1 MKIGYFVSSHGFGH
15 AARACAVMDKIWKLQ
30 LSDFYI
36 FTSTPEWF
44 FKNSISFPFEYIR
57 IQTDVG
63 LIQSTPFEEDIEK
76 TIIALEQF
84 IPFSTTHYESFIHSI
99 SQLNLDLILCDISL
113 LGLWVARQLSIPSIL
128 IENFTWD
135 WIYENYLDDYPEL
148 NKFIAIFRETF
159 LYPDLRFSCVP
170 YCAISEKSITVTPV
184 FREPK
189 SEREKIRK
197 QLGIDENDQLV
208 LVTMGGIPI
217 DQIGKGNHLIPENI
231 KFLIPVNNI
240 NNHLSTGNVIY
251 LPHNHPYFH
260 PDLVNASDLV
270 IGKLGYSTI
279 AEVFSLN
286 KPFLFIGRERFRE
299 SKILE
304 KFVRGHL
311 IADEVDQASIFTFEM
326 IEKIQ
331 NSFLKSKIIKPTI
344 NGADQIAETILKNFP
359 HLFG

>member
-1 MKIGYFVSSHGFGH
+1 MRIGYFVSSHGFGH
-15 AARACAVMDKIWKLQ
+15 AARACAVMDKLWKLQ
-30 LSDFYI
+30 TSDFYI
-36 FTSTPEWF
+36 FTSTPDWF
-44 FKNSISFPFEYIR
+44 FKNSILFPFEYIK

-76 TIIALEQF
+76 TIFALEQF
-84 IPFSTTHYESFIHSI
+84 VPFSKIYYESFIHSVA
-99 SQLNLDLILCDISL
+99 QMNLDLILCDISP
-113 LGLWVARQLSIPSIL
+113 LGLWVAKQLRIPSVL

-148 NKFIAIFRETF
+148 SKTISIFREIF
-159 LYPDLRFSCVP
+159 QFPDLHFSCEP
-170 YCAISEKSITVTPV
+170 YCELSENSIIVPPV

-189 SEREKIRK
+189 LQRKKIRK
-197 QLGIDENDQLV
+197 QLEIFGEDKLV

-240 NNHLSTGNVIY
+240 DTHHSTENIIY

-279 AEVFSLN
+279 VEVYSLN
-286 KPFLFIGRERFRE
+286 KPFLYIGREHFRE
-299 SKILE
+299 SKLLE
-304 KFVRGHL
+304 RFVREHL
-311 IADEVDQASIFTFEM
+311 VAVEVDQASIFTLQT

-331 NSFLKSKIIKPTI
+331 NSFLETRISKTPI
-344 NGADQIAETILKNFP
+344 NGAEQIAETIINQYK
-359 HLFG
+359 